1 MIPQLLLE
9 EINLGEKRAEDF
21 YDKYGKEEL
30 DAALAE
36 LKKSDEE
43 IFSKYPMKDMQK
55 KIVAKSMM
63 VVDSSA
69 ENAENSETEP
79 KVKKGFWSDVRRV
92 RMFGVAAAAA
102 FVVMLCVPVSLRVLS
117 IGKTESIRMKGDVKK
132 QALKLYKQDGNDAV
146 LLNNGAKVD
155 AGDVIQISYVAGK
168 NEYGIIFSIDGN
180 GNVTKHFPDSTW
192 KSEKLNQ
199 VMTEVP
205 LDFSYELDD
214 APEYEC
220 FVFVTSDKP
229 FVLDELSMIDSQD
242 AKLDIIK
249 SSQYVPK
256 NCSKTIF
263 MLKK

>member
-9 EINLGEKRAEDF
+9 EISLGEKNAEDY
-21 YDKYGKEEL
+21 YDKYGREEL
-30 DAALAE
+30 DAALEE
-36 LKKSDEE
+36 LRRSNEE
-43 IFSKYPMKDMQK
+43 ILSQYPMADMQK
-55 KIVAKSMM
+55 KVITKSMT
-63 VVDSSA
+63 VVKRVNFFNSVSSMR
-69 ENAENSETEP
+69 
-79 KVKKGFWSDVRRV
+79 KIGY
-92 RMFGVAAAAA
+92 AAAAVLA
-102 FVVMLCVPVSLRVLS
+102 VMICIPAVIRFTSFNS
-117 IGKTESIRMKGDVKK
+117 ESNNSIRIKGDVKK
-132 QALKLYKQDGNDAV
+132 QALKLYKQSGNEAV
-146 LLNNGAKVD
+146 LLNNGAQVK

-180 GNVTKHFPDSTW
+180 GSVTKHFPDSTW
-192 KSEKLNQ
+192 KAGKLNQ

-229 FVLDELSMIDSQD
+229 FVLDELSMIDSSN

-256 NCSKTIF
+256 TCSKTIF